1 MEAKNIRFESKYV
14 VTFDIE
20 CLTGLHIGGLDT
32 GGRIGELDN
41 PVIKDAMTGLPMIA
55 GSSLKG
61 RIRERLE
68 WNHIDSHHNNTAI
81 ERQLRLDDKDQLNI
95 GKIGQCNCGNCDICH
110 YFGHSKHD
118 EDDPTKIFLG
128 PTRILVR
135 DVFPKEGQID
145 KWVEKLGTQTYT
157 EVKAENTISRLTAIA
172 NPRQMERVPA
182 GSIFSGEIVIDIY
195 KIDYSEKEVQRE
207 QDDIKKALMLL
218 FKGMML
224 IEDSFLGGGGSRGSG
239 VVQFKSFQIK
249 KYPNSYYSNPEE
261 KEMFYD
267 FKDKPNAKEMF
278 KSKAYETVA

>member
-1 MEAKNIRFESKYV
+1 MEVKNIKFEAKYIVK
-14 VTFDIE
+14 FDIE
-20 CLTGLHIGGLDT
+20 CITSLHIGGLDT

-41 PVIKDAMTGLPMIA
+41 PVIKDSMTGLPMIA

-68 WNHIDSHHNNTAI
+68 WNHVDPFHKKTAI
-81 ERQLRLDDKDQLNI
+81 ERQLKYDDKGKLNV
-95 GKIGQCNCGNCDICH
+95 GKVAQCTCGNCDICH
-110 YFGHSKHD
+110 YFGHSNHD
-118 EDDPTKIFLG
+118 TDDPQQVFLG

-135 DVFPKEGQID
+135 DALPKNGQVD
-145 KWVEKLGTQTYT
+145 KWEEKLGAQTYT
-157 EVKAENTISRLTAIA
+157 EVKVENTISRLTAVA

-182 GSIFSGEIVIDIY
+182 GSVFSGEVVIDTY
-195 KIDYSEKEVQRE
+195 NLPHREKDSIQT
-207 QDDIKKALMLL
+207 ALMLL

-249 KYPNSYYSNPEE
+249 KFSESYYANPDEE
-261 KEMFYD
+261 AVDYD
-267 FKDKPNAKEMF
+267 FPDKPSAKEMF